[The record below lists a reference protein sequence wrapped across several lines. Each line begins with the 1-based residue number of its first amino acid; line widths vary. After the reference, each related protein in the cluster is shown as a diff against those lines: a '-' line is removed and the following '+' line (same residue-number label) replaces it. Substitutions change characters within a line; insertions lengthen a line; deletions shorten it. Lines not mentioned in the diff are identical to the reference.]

1 MSFINTVLLFCFFL
15 LATPLIQAQVG
26 VGTATPDA
34 SAQLEMSSVTK
45 GFLPPRMTSVQRDA
59 IGSPATGLVIYCTN
73 DAELQ
78 VYTGGTGWRNMQGET
93 VFSCGSPVTFIYRN
107 ASVTYGTVSSAGKC
121 WLDRNLGA
129 TQIATSSTDFQ
140 SYGDLFQWGRG
151 DDGHQKIAW
160 SSWSNGALSSS
171 TTTLSSTD
179 KPGNGNFIT
188 TSSQP
193 YDWRSGQNATLWQG
207 VNGVNNPCPSGWRLP
222 TVTELESERLS
233 WSQSNSTGA
242 FASPLKWS
250 MPGTRSPT
258 MGSTLSNT
266 GSNGYIWSS
275 TIFNT
280 QSRVLFFNSAS
291 ANTATVS
298 SLYRGEGANVRCIKD

>member
-1 MSFINTVLLFCFFL
+1 MNTTCKSIFATLFL
-15 LATPLIQAQVG
+15 LASPFVQAQVG
-26 VGTATPDA
+26 VGTAIPHA

-45 GFLPPRMTSVQRDA
+45 GFLPPRMTSAQRDA
-59 IGSPATGLVIYCTN
+59 ISSPATGLVIYCTN

-78 VYTGGTGWRNMQGET
+78 VYTGGTGWRNMQGRT
-93 VFSCGSPVTFIYRN
+93 VFSCGNSVTFIYRN

-129 TQIATSSTDFQ
+129 TRVATSSTDFQ

-151 DDGHQKIAW
+151 DDGHQTITW
-160 SSWSNGALSSS
+160 GSWSTGNTSSA

-179 KPGNGNFIT
+179 NPGNGNFIII
-188 TSSQP
+188 SSPP

-242 FASPLKWS
+242 FASQLKWS
-250 MPGTRSPT
+250 TPGTRAAT
-258 MGSTLSNT
+258 VGNTLSNT
-266 GSNGYIWSS
+266 GSNGNIWSS

-280 QSRVLFFNSAS
+280 QSRILFFGSAS
-291 ANTATVS
+291 ASTATVA